1 MVTLFG
7 PVPSE
12 LAVPIAA
19 RCYPGVEAHLR
30 ACGPCD
36 QDFDGRLARCTAS
49 LTDDRPGDLP
59 DRVPRRPRVEAGG
72 QEAAEAF
79 TRGHYV
85 TPGAWPPGHRSA

>member
-7 PVPSE
+7 SVPSE

-30 ACGPCD
+30 ACGRAA
-36 QDFDGRLARCTAS
+36 GTLTGGSRRCTAS
-49 LTDDRPGDLP
+49 VTESRPGDLP
-59 DRVPRRPRVEAGG
+59 DRVPRRPHGEVGG